1 MVAGLFKVLYITWS
15 FRYRWHPFIAE
26 CVEDFG
32 IFIITSAAV
41 FSKSDVKFLATVFSR
56 CLFVYVCLFT
66 FVCLFVYLFLSHHV
80 ILGKCLTT
88 VKRHLARCTFEHNQ
102 FTFYTYTDNVK

>member
-32 IFIITSAAV
+32 IFIITSTAV
-41 FSKSDVKFLATVFSR
+41 VSKSDVKFLATVFSR

-66 FVCLFVYLFLSHHV
+66 FVCLFVCVLISFAS
-80 ILGKCLTT
+80 C
-88 VKRHLARCTFEHNQ
+88 
-102 FTFYTYTDNVK
+102 YTWEMFDYCKAEPCSVHF